1 MKDRGIARAL
11 IATLALAACGEE
23 SPAAP
28 VAPSPPAAAPAE
40 PAPPAAAPAEPEPA
54 AEPVAPPGAWPSTP
68 LTPFAE
74 RLSALALGAMESG
87 ALPETELAVA
97 AAEGDGARDVLYVGD
112 ARPEGHLTPVA
123 LMVRTRALIAT
134 EDGGRVLVSM
144 GIWLTRAGLHLDLLE
159 LGPDLG
165 GELIRPSAPGL
176 AERGADEIV
185 RRLRAGEL
193 SSLLLPSARAEE
205 VGLGRFART
214 FAEVEA
220 RRGELEAV
228 QARVR
233 ATPASPPLGYLFSLA
248 TVFATDEG
256 GHLFRGVVRFTID
269 DQREWVID
277 GTRTVV
283 TSTRFQ

>member
-1 MKDRGIARAL
+1 MKDRGIVRAL
-11 IATLALAACGEE
+11 IATLALSACGEE

-28 VAPSPPAAAPAE
+28 VAPAPPAAAPAE

-54 AEPVAPPGAWPSTP
+54 AEQVAPPGAWPSTP

-97 AAEGDGARDVLYVGD
+97 AAEGDGAPVLYVGD
-112 ARPEGHLTPVA
+112 ARPQGHLTPVA

-165 GELIRPSAPGL
+165 VELARPSAPGL

-205 VGLGRFART
+205 VGLGRFAQS

-248 TVFATDEG
+248 TVFATDERG
-256 GHLFRGVVRFTID
+256 QLFRGVVRFTID

-283 TSTRFQ
+283 TSTRMQ